1 MFAESISI
9 KIKDDGQGMLY
20 RANSVESSKWSA
32 VGNIF
37 YNEGIA
43 IITDPTLA
51 LFAKD
56 QMQMSFN
63 GDQRT
68 PVMVLN
74 IPCPASLINS
84 SSNPTYK
91 PFPVTQNLN
100 EREDRFVYI
109 TGINLHDEN
118 LNVIMRA
125 NLAQP
130 IAKRDS
136 DEFMFRIKYDF

>member
-1 MFAESISI
+1 M
-9 KIKDDGQGMLY
+9 
-20 RANSVESSKWSA
+20 
-32 VGNIF
+32 
-37 YNEGIA
+37 
-43 IITDPTLA
+43 TL
-51 LFAKD
+51 
-56 QMQMSFN
+56 SFK
-63 GDQRT
+63 GEQRT

-74 IPCPASLINS
+74 IPCPAGLINS
-84 SSNPTYK
+84 SSNPTYE
-91 PFPVTQNLN
+91 PFPVTQFVN

-136 DEFMFRIKYDF
+136 DEFMFRIKFDF